1 MADKYIFKGNKRP
14 ESFYDFITS
23 RFIAPPLVKLLV
35 RVKLKNPNIIT
46 IMSFVFILFASIL
59 ILKLSLN
66 GIINRVLITLLIEL
80 SFIFDCVD
88 GQLARKI
95 DKTSL
100 FGAWLDKYLDRFG
113 EIFLYSA
120 IGYITWKYSNN
131 IIYFIL
137 GISLGFLFVYYSM
150 IWTMK
155 DAVLFESSKTNNSKD
170 DSKNLVEKKL
180 INNNLNKEALGSF
193 KKRHKK
199 IIGKNIF
206 KNNKFF
212 HIFSYLLFFLNIGIG
227 ERYLYPIFFILINR
241 TDIMLI
247 IISVLFSL
255 RSINVTLIIANK
267 LKTS

>member
-1 MADKYIFKGNKRP
+1 MSDKYIFKGNKRP

-23 RFIAPPLVKLLV
+23 KFIAPPLVQLFVK
-35 RVKLKNPNIIT
+35 VKLKNPNIIT
-46 IMSFVFILFASIL
+46 IISFIFILFASFL

-66 GIINRVLITLLIEL
+66 RLINRVLISLLIEL
-80 SFIFDCVD
+80 SFVFDCVD

-113 EIFLYSA
+113 EIFLYST
-120 IGYITWKYSNN
+120 IGYITWVYSNN
-131 IIYFIL
+131 IIYFVL
-137 GISLGFLFVYYSM
+137 GIYLGFLFVYYSM

-155 DAVLFESSKTNNSKD
+155 DEVLFESPKAEKSKTESKKID
-170 DSKNLVEKKL
+170 QKKL
-180 INNNLNKEALGSF
+180 LNKDSNSQTLEYLRSD
-193 KKRHKK
+193 HNK
-199 IIGKNIF
+199 IIGKSIF
-206 KNNKFF
+206 KDSKFF
-212 HIFSYLLFFLNIGIG
+212 HIFSYLFFFLNIGVG

-255 RSINVTLIIANK
+255 RSMNVTLIIANK